1 MQQQTKK
8 KYQRRHQFLIEK
20 SFQHRVIW
28 RFGTVV
34 IASIFFSHFIT
45 VGFLKLKEIFSPSSQ
60 DLVYFA
66 NTLSPTMVFTRVLDI
81 LWLPMLFSALLGSIL
96 IVIFS
101 LFYSHR
107 IAGPLYNLKRMMHQ
121 IEKGDL
127 NVIMKIRKN
136 DEFHD
141 VEEAF
146 NRMLAGLKSRRE
158 DLEKAVAN
166 LSGPDK
172 NKIGKILK
180 SPAPKGEEF

>member
-1 MQQQTKK
+1 MQQQIKK
-8 KYQRRHQFLIEK
+8 NYRRRRQFLIEK
-20 SFQHRVIW
+20 GFQHRVIW
-28 RFGTVV
+28 RFGMVV

-45 VGFLKLKEIFSPSSQ
+45 VGFLKLKEIFTPSSQ

-66 NTLSPTMVFTRVLDI
+66 NAFSPTLAFSRILDI
-81 LWLPMLFSALLGSIL
+81 LWLPMLFSALLGSVL

-107 IAGPLYNLKRMMHQ
+107 IAGPLYNLKRMMRQ
-121 IEKGDL
+121 IEIGNL

-146 NRMLAGLKSRRE
+146 NRMLTGLKSRRE
-158 DLEKAVAN
+158 VLEKAVAN

-172 NKIGKILK
+172 NMMEKILK
-180 SPAPKGEEF
+180 PPL